1 MRSPLR
7 GLVYDEAMLDPAIGA
22 LLAGLF
28 ALLFAAAA
36 AQKLRA
42 PAHFAEVFA
51 AYRLLP
57 PAAARL
63 AVLVPVLESLLALAL
78 LVGATRRGAA
88 CAGALL
94 LGAYAA
100 AIAINLRRGRL
111 ELACGC
117 GGANERRPIAP
128 WMVLRNLLLAAALLL
143 LVLPWR
149 SRAWSAADAVTVVG
163 GISVAALLYASLDR
177 LLARIAPAG
186 ARLTGAA

>member
-1 MRSPLR
+1 
-7 GLVYDEAMLDPAIGA
+7 MLDPAIGA

-57 PAAARL
+57 AAAARL
-63 AVLVPVLESLLALAL
+63 ALLVPLLESLVAAAL
-78 LVGATRRGAA
+78 LVAATRRGAA
-88 CAGALL
+88 GVGALL
-94 LGAYAA
+94 LAGYAA

-128 WMVLRNLLLAAALLL
+128 WMVVRNVLLAVALLL
-143 LVLPWR
+143 LVLPWGLR
-149 SRAWSAADAVTVVG
+149 PWSAADAATVMG
-163 GISVAALLYASLDR
+163 GIAVATLLYASLDR

-186 ARLTGAA
+186 ARMMGTA

>member
-1 MRSPLR
+1 MMPP
-7 GLVYDEAMLDPAIGA
+7 MLDPAIGA

-63 AVLVPVLESLLALAL
+63 ALLVPVLEGLVAGGL
-78 LVGATRRGAA
+78 LVAPTRRGAA

-94 LGAYAA
+94 LAVYAA

-111 ELACGC
+111 DLACGC
-117 GGANERRPIAP
+117 GGANERSPIAP
-128 WMVLRNLLLAAALLL
+128 WMVARNLLLAVALLL
-143 LVLPWR
+143 LVRPWL
-149 SRAWSAADAVTVVG
+149 SRPWSAADALTVVG
-163 GISVAALLYASLDR
+163 GVAVAALLYASLDR
-177 LLARIAPAG
+177 LLSRIAPQG